1 MVYKTFE
8 IFQCEAIHKYK
19 VLLVVLLQDCKLD
32 LCSII
37 MVIFCGSTYLQFC
50 REVDLFVSPCRAMV
64 EVLLT
69 TDEYRSPDRKEML
82 LTFIT

>member
-19 VLLVVLLQDCKLD
+19 VLLVALLQDCKLD

-37 MVIFCGSTYLQFC
+37 MVIFCGSTYL
-50 REVDLFVSPCRAMV
+50 
-64 EVLLT
+64 
-69 TDEYRSPDRKEML
+69 
-82 LTFIT
+82 